1 MANTYTWQADPTVDA
16 YTDHEG
22 FDDCVFCIH
31 WRLNAK
37 SSETHEVDGEQVPYT
52 ATVYGTVGLDLSDL
66 SPGSYIDKDDLTS
79 TIVNDWVKATMGDA
93 EVASLKAG
101 LKANIDEQKN
111 PTVETFT
118 V

>member
-16 YTDHEG
+16 YLDHEG
-22 FDDCVFCIH
+22 FDDCVFCVH
-31 WRLNAK
+31 WRLNGK
-37 SSETHEVDGEQVPYT
+37 SSETDPEGNKYT
-52 ATVYGTVGLDLSDL
+52 ASVYGTINLDLSDL
-66 SPGSYIDKDDLTS
+66 SPGSYINKDDLTS
-79 TIVNDWVKATMGDA
+79 TIVNDWVKAAMGD
-93 EVASLKAG
+93 EGVAALKAN